1 MVAFDNASEA
11 VVLTW
16 LIVVLLP
23 SAVLFA
29 SFAVFTVESSFVACS
44 LIVDWM
50 PLTVASSAALLS
62 NAPFAVFVVSAR
74 SARIRP
80 ASVVS
85 SVFVEYFLSASL
97 VDV

>member
-1 MVAFDNASEA
+1 MVC
-11 VVLTW
+11 
-16 LIVVLLP
+16 LLE

-29 SFAVFTVESSFVACS
+29 SFAVFTVAFNVVACS
-44 LIVDWM
+44 LIFVEI
-50 PLTVASSAALLS
+50 PLTVVSNAVLLS
-62 NAPFAVFVVSAR
+62 IAPFAVFVVSDS
-74 SARIRP
+74 SARILP